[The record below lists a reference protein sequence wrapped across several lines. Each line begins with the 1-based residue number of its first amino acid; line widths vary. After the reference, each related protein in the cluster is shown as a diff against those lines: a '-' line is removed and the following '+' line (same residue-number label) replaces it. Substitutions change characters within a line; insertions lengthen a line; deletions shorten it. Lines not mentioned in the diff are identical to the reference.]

1 MIDRRGFLLA
11 AGASAVSPLLFGAT
25 EEERAPVR
33 PLNRALVFSG
43 GGARGAY
50 QAGIVGELV
59 AAAGVSDGEPLP
71 PYDVVCGTSI
81 GALNGW
87 CVASAQYSKL
97 RELWF
102 GISSEN
108 VIVAKPQY
116 EALRDPNS
124 GVLNIAASV
133 VSLTGLIR
141 NQRAVLQSKPA
152 YDWISRHVD
161 PTAPLVAP
169 LIWAVTNLT
178 YQRPE
183 YFYVLPQGKADLPV
197 RVTHALRVLLG
208 NNAIVRAATPDIL
221 HSAIFASIA
230 IPIAF
235 DPISM
240 RGPDGTMDLYCD
252 GGVASNSPVG
262 IGHAVAKAA
271 DVVLLDPP
279 FEPEESYDDAVEIAF
294 ATYGTMQRKI
304 FGMEM
309 RSAYFESLGRR
320 EYAGLSPGQ
329 RLTATQRNADLESYI
344 ENVPATDLRYIRP
357 QKVLP
362 VSVVGFND
370 SKGIYGAYRAG
381 WEDIAAGFR
390 PYDWRT
396 FEQ

>member
-1 MIDRRGFLLA
+1 MIDRRSFLLA
-11 AGASAVSPLLFGAT
+11 AGASAVSPLLFGAASADN
-25 EEERAPVR
+25 ELVR
-33 PLNRALVFSG
+33 PLSRALVFSG

-59 AAAGVSDGEPLP
+59 ASAGVSDGAPLP
-71 PYDVVCGTSI
+71 PYDVICGTSI

-102 GISSEN
+102 GISNEN
-108 VIVAKPQY
+108 VIVAKPQFA
-116 EALRDPNS
+116 ALRDPNS
-124 GVLNIAASV
+124 GVLNMAASV
-133 VSLTGLIR
+133 ISLTALVR

-152 YDWISRHVD
+152 FDWISRYID
-161 PTAPLVAP
+161 PATPLVAP
-169 LIWAVTNLT
+169 LIWAVTNLSN
-178 YQRPE
+178 QRPE

-197 RVTHALRVLLG
+197 RVTNALHVLLG
-208 NNAIVRAATPDIL
+208 NDAIVREATPDIL

-240 RGPDGTMDLYCD
+240 RGPDGAMDLYCD

-262 IGHAVAKAA
+262 IAHAVASAA
-271 DVVLLDPP
+271 DVILLDPT
-279 FEPEESYDDAVEIAF
+279 FEPEENYDDAIEVAF
-294 ATYGTMQRKI
+294 AAYGTMQRKI
-304 FGMEM
+304 LGMEM

-320 EYAGLSPGQ
+320 EYSQLSPAQ
-329 RLTATQRNADLESYI
+329 RSTATQSNVDLESQI
-344 ENVPATDLRYIRP
+344 ENVPVTDLRYIRP

-370 SKGIYGAYRAG
+370 GKGIYNSYRAG
-381 WEDIAAGFR
+381 WEDMGAGFR